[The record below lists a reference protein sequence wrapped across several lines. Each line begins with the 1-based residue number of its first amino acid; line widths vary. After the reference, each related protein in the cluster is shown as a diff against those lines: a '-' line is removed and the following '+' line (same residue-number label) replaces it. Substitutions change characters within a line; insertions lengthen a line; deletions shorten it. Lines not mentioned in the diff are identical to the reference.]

1 MCCYNPLNLTNIMNR
16 KSLMLYLLILFAV
29 STNVNGQEPELSEY
43 LVSEIAFKDSIAN
56 ANPGISHEQLRE
68 IMRRFSDRNYPDRSV
83 IVPVQSQQ
91 QQTANSAPDPSPF
104 NVVPDSDE
112 YRALEAL
119 YNQTG
124 GSLWKKAD
132 NWLQGTTSADFTHWY
147 GITVSNGDITGI
159 SLPSNNLR
167 GPIPA
172 EIALLVRLEHLSFY
186 RNYISGSLPLELFQ
200 LNHLITL
207 NLESNEIRGD
217 IPVEI
222 GGMANLV
229 TLALARNELNGEIP
243 AEIGNLTKLDRLDL
257 SYNQLAGTLPSELA
271 NMTSLRQLVLHWN
284 LITGKIP
291 PQLGQLTNL
300 VHLSLSDNRFYGEI
314 PANLGLLN
322 NLVTLSLNDNDFEG
336 TIPSELGQLSGL
348 INLTLAENR
357 LTGPVPSSIGQ
368 LSQLEYLQLENN
380 LLEGSIPTEIGNLPN
395 LIFISLYSNRLSGRV
410 PSEIGSLS
418 NLEFLYLANNELSEF
433 PDFSNADNNSY
444 VTVNVSNNK
453 LTFEDLEPNFKPS
466 GYPYFLSMYYENQKE
481 VPLYIDLKT
490 FTLSVDV
497 GGQNNQY
504 EWYKNGA
511 VVPGQNQ
518 SKLVIQPQDYTTENT
533 FQCRVTNTIATK
545 LTLYSETTPVEVEG
559 GVYYTLKDGNW
570 TEPGVWS
577 FTPNG
582 PPAGSWP
589 KIGSRVYIQDHHI
602 SVSEPV
608 SCRSIEV
615 IVEKNSASL
624 TVDGAVVTMYG
635 ELKLTKKQDGHP
647 ANVRVINGGKI
658 DVSENQF

>member
-1 MCCYNPLNLTNIMNR
+1 MRCYNPLNLTNIMNR

-29 STNVNGQEPELSEY
+29 STNVHGQEPELSEY

-56 ANPGISHEQLRE
+56 ANPELSDEQLRE
-68 IMRRFSDRNYPDRSV
+68 IMRRFSDRNYPDLSAMFPAQPQR
-83 IVPVQSQQ
+83 
-91 QQTANSAPDPSPF
+91 QQTTNSAPDPSPF
-104 NVVPDSDE
+104 NAVPDSDE
-112 YRALEAL
+112 YRALEVL

-132 NWLQGTTSADFTHWY
+132 NWLQGTTSADFSNWY
-147 GITVSNGDITGI
+147 GITVTNGDVTGI

-167 GPIPA
+167 GQIPG
-172 EIALLVRLEHLSFY
+172 EIALLTSLEHLSFY
-186 RNYISGSLPLELFQ
+186 RNYISGSLPLELFK
-200 LNHLITL
+200 LNNLVSL

-217 IPVEI
+217 IPAEI
-222 GGMANLV
+222 DGMTNLV
-229 TLALARNELNGEIP
+229 TLVLARNKLNGGIP
-243 AEIGNLTKLDRLDL
+243 AEIGNLTKLERLDL
-257 SYNQLAGTLPSELA
+257 SYNQISGTLPSELA
-271 NMTSLRQLVLHWN
+271 NLVSLKHLLLHWN
-284 LITGKIP
+284 LVTGKVP
-291 PQLGQLTNL
+291 HQLGQLANL
-300 VHLSLSDNRFYGEI
+300 VYLSLSDNRFYGEI
-314 PANLGLLN
+314 PPALGHLN
-322 NLVTLSLNDNDFEG
+322 NLAILALDGNDFDG
-336 TIPSELGQLSGL
+336 PIPSELGQLSGL
-348 INLTLAENR
+348 INLTLAENH

-368 LSQLEYLQLENN
+368 LNQLEYLQLENN
-380 LLEGSIPTEIGNLPN
+380 LLEGFIPTEIGNLPN
-395 LIFISLYSNRLSGRV
+395 LIFISLYSNRLTGRV

-418 NLEFLYLANNELSEF
+418 NLEFLYLADNELSEF
-433 PDFSNADNNSY
+433 PDFSNADNRSD
-444 VTVNVSNNK
+444 VSVNVSNNRF
-453 LTFEDLEPNFKPS
+453 TFEDLEPNFTPS
-466 GYPYFLSMYYENQKE
+466 GYPYFLSIYYENQKE

-497 GGQNNQY
+497 GGENNQY
-504 EWYKNGA
+504 EWYRNG
-511 VVPGQNQ
+511 VIISGQNQ
-518 SKLVIQPQDYTTENT
+518 AKLVIQPEDYTTENT
-533 FQCRVTNTIATK
+533 FQCKVTNTIATN

-582 PPAGSWP
+582 PPAASWP

-602 SVSEPV
+602 TVSEPV

-615 IVEKNSASL
+615 IVENSSASL

-658 DVSENQF
+658 NLSQDQF